1 MSRQP
6 RHFEDSLADIID
18 MERAGEKKPKAVNPF
33 RYNPRVKLGGM
44 TIAMKRKKGGDA
56 DCGCYM
62 CSQAFWAP
70 IACLCEI
77 PPFNVCR
84 AMCIR

>member
-6 RHFEDSLADIID
+6 RYFPDSIPDSID
-18 MERAGEKKPKAVNPF
+18 MERAGVKIAYKKVN
-33 RYNPRVKLGGM
+33 RGG
-44 TIAMKRKKGGDA
+44 A

-84 AMCIR
+84 ACCIR